1 MKIMFMRC
9 LVAHGTA
16 LDRPRKGSDEDD
28 PTSNAFFLFW
38 VRANPKKINSACTYR
53 NILKDRDTT
62 TGPPSISLFIAV

>member
-28 PTSNAFFLFW
+28 PTSYAFFYFGC
-38 VRANPKKINSACTYR
+38 AQTSPKKSTLLVHIET
-53 NILKDRDTT
+53 
-62 TGPPSISLFIAV
+62 F